1 MSVSLVA
8 RRYATALLEIGRES
22 GRLDAMAT
30 ELDLAAAAYEASH
43 ELRNAVE
50 NPLVAH
56 AAKKAVM
63 SEVAGRL
70 GLSPVIRSTLLLLV
84 DRRRIKTLPYIA
96 RYLGEMNDARKGV
109 LRAEVT
115 TATPLGDD
123 YYARL
128 QAQLEKLTGKQVALV
143 RLTDP
148 SIIAGVITRI
158 GDRVFDGSVRARLQS
173 MKDALMPHPN

>member
-8 RRYATALLEIGRES
+8 RRYAAALLEIGRES
-22 GRLDAMAT
+22 GQLDKMAA
-30 ELDLAAAAYEASH
+30 ELDLAASAYDASH

-56 AAKKAVM
+56 PAKKAVIT
-63 SEVAGRL
+63 EVAARL
-70 GLSPVIRSTLLLLV
+70 GLSPVIRNTLLLLV

-115 TATPLGDD
+115 TATPMADD

-128 QAQLEKLTGKQVALV
+128 QAQLEKLTGKQVAVV
-143 RLTDP
+143 RKTDP
-148 SIIAGVITRI
+148 AIIAGVITRI
-158 GDRVFDGSVRARLQS
+158 GDRVYDGSVRARLQS